1 MEKRSESSEETSTPV
16 GPAPTM
22 TKWRRERFWEVVRP
36 GMEAFSKQSWSLE
49 AISMA
54 SLAVR
59 RKRAFSDTPGV
70 LKVWLVLCK
79 GCKEVDGYHM
89 TGPGRLRWR
98 GIFRKEEL

>member
-1 MEKRSESSEETSTPV
+1 VEKRSESSEETSTPV

-22 TKWRRERFWEVVRP
+22 TKWRRECFWEGVRP

-49 AISMA
+49 AMSMA

-70 LKVWLVLCK
+70 PKVWLVLWK
-79 GCKEVDGYHM
+79 GCKYVDVYYI
-89 TGPGRLRWR
+89 TNWRRLRR
-98 GIFRKEEL
+98 IFKKEEV

>member
-1 MEKRSESSEETSTPV
+1 VEKRSESSEETSTPV

-59 RKRAFSDTPGV
+59 RKRAFSDTPDV
-70 LKVWLVLCK
+70 LKVWLVLWK
-79 GCKEVDGYHM
+79 GYKYVYVYHM
-89 TGPGRLRWR
+89 TGRRRLRRR
-98 GIFRKEEL
+98 GILKREE